1 MVYNHHRCNSLNIML
16 TFLNKGLTIE
26 FGFRL
31 GDFTDMF
38 SASFRKTDFIPPQ
51 QPVAADT
58 PQKKVVIAVD
68 GPAASGKGTLAR
80 RLAERLGYAY
90 LDTGALYRA
99 VGLATLE
106 TGGNPA
112 QWSDV
117 ALAVDI
123 IRRNLTPELLSNP
136 ALRTPEVSDAASKV
150 AAIPEVRE
158 ALLDYQRAFA
168 ANPPGNVGGAVLD
181 GRDIGTVICP
191 DADIKFFVTASVEE
205 RARRRFEELKA
216 TSPDKG
222 ATTNQAQVLADL
234 KRRDARDQSRS
245 IAPTLAA
252 ADAYVL
258 DTTTLNIPETLD
270 EAINIIRARFL
281 AETNDNKPA
290 VLGM

>member
-1 MVYNHHRCNSLNIML
+1 
-16 TFLNKGLTIE
+16 
-26 FGFRL
+26 
-31 GDFTDMF
+31 MF
-38 SASFRKTDFIPPQ
+38 NAPFRKTDFIPQKPQ
-51 QPVAADT
+51 QNAATDDAQ
-58 PQKKVVIAVD
+58 QKKIVIAVD

-99 VGLATLE
+99 VGLAVLE

-112 QWSDV
+112 NWADV
-117 ALAVDI
+117 SMAVDI

-136 ALRTPEVSDAASKV
+136 ALRSPEVSDAASKV
-150 AAIPEVRE
+150 AAIPEVRQ

-191 DADIKFFVTASVEE
+191 TADIKFFVTASVEE
-205 RARRRFEELKA
+205 RARRRFEELKT

-234 KRRDARDQSRS
+234 TRRDARDQTRS

-252 ADAYVL
+252 QDAYVL
-258 DTTTLNIPETLD
+258 DTTTLNVAETLD
-270 EAINIIRARFL
+270 EAINVIRARFL
-281 AETNDNKPA
+281 SETNDNKPA
-290 VLGM
+290 MPGM